1 MAHGLLREFMTEKE
15 SEQWAVG
22 SGQQEKEFPKEI
34 RSTQVDQLPAIHRPL
49 PTGPRSLPTAHCPPP
64 TNYIELHAR
73 SAFSF
78 LEGASVPEELIAAG
92 KALEMPAMAL
102 LDRDGVYG
110 SPRFHLA
117 AQKIGI
123 KAHIGAEINVQSPKG
138 SPKSKV
144 QSPKS
149 KKQESSKFDP
159 MFQAP
164 IAGQTLDI
172 GHWTLDK
179 QKETFSLPLLVRNH
193 AGYQNLCRLITLMKL
208 RVPKHAKP
216 GECAVTPDELAEYAE
231 GLVCLTGAD
240 DGPLG
245 KALNRGD
252 TENTAEAQ
260 RRAEWLVDVFGK
272 GNVYAELQRH
282 FNREEEA
289 RNQAVLE
296 IARKYHLPLLATN
309 GVCHATRAQREVT
322 DVFTCIRN
330 HVRLETAGRL
340 LATNSERYLKSARA
354 MSQLFADLPEAIH
367 NTVTLSSRLQFT
379 LKDLGYE
386 FPKYPVPQGETM
398 TSFLRARTDEGAR
411 RRYNGQFGKPSFE
424 KAREQIEHELRLI
437 EKLKLEGYFL
447 IVWDIV
453 EFCKREG
460 ILIQGRGSAANSAVC
475 YSLGITAVDPVG
487 MELLFERFLSEER
500 GEWPD
505 IDLDLPSGDQRERA
519 IQYVYERYG
528 KLGAAMT
535 ANVITYRGRSAAR
548 EVGKVLDFD
557 DETLGRLAGLVHT
570 WEWKDPKDSTARQFR
585 DAGLD
590 IRNPRIKKFFELY
603 ERVQDLPRHLGQ
615 HSGGMVICQGQ
626 LNSVVPLE
634 PAAMPGRVVVQWD
647 KEDCADLG
655 LIKVDLLGLGMMA
668 VLKDSIE
675 LIRDAYQEEVD
686 LAHLP
691 QDDPQVYGALQKADT
706 IGLFQVE
713 SRAQMSCLPRLRP
726 EKFYDIVVQV
736 AIIRPGPIVGN
747 MVHPYLKR
755 RQGREAVTYAHP
767 LLEPVLRRT
776 LGVPLFQEQLLKI
789 AMICADFSGG
799 EAEEL
804 RRAFGFK
811 RSEARMKEIEVKLR
825 RGMASKGLTQKSQEE
840 IVQAITSF
848 ALYGFP
854 ESHAASFA
862 LIAYASAYLK
872 CHYLAAFTA
881 AILNNQPMGF
891 YQPFTLVKDA
901 QRHGLTVRPVDVTRS
916 DWLCTIEEESPKSN
930 VQRPKSK
937 TNDRRKAR
945 QIVAPGVSAGI
956 AADNFLEAL
965 EEGDRDL
972 RGSRFSLRLGLRYV
986 KGLSETS
993 GKIIVSERVKRAFL
1007 SIDDLQ
1013 NRVPELRK
1021 DEMRKLAA
1029 VGALNFIK
1037 ASPTSNVQSPKSTAE
1052 SPRSND
1058 QRPKSKTKMAE
1069 RTLDVGHWTLDKA
1082 VTRRDALWQVE
1093 RVTRSAG
1100 ELYEQLHEADGNS
1113 PLAPMTRPERMDAD
1127 FRGTGLT
1134 IGRHPVA
1141 YHRAELDKLG
1151 ACRAV
1156 DMQQL
1161 RDGSL
1166 ISVAGWVIVR
1176 QRPGTA
1182 KGFVFLTLED
1192 ETGVANVIITP
1203 QLFDKYRLVL
1213 VDHPFLLITGKLQN
1227 QDKVFSV
1234 KAKSVRALSFKVAA
1248 APSHDFH

>member
-1 MAHGLLREFMTEKE
+1 MAIKMKY
-15 SEQWAVG
+15 V
-22 SGQQEKEFPKEI
+22 
-34 RSTQVDQLPAIHRPL
+34 
-49 PTGPRSLPTAHCPPP
+49 
-64 TNYIELHAR
+64 ELHAR

-78 LEGASVPEELIAAG
+78 LEGASVPEELIAA
-92 KALEMPAMAL
+92 ARVHEMPAMAL

-117 AQKIGI
+117 AKKNGI
-123 KAHIGAEINVQSPKG
+123 KAHIGAEITVS
-138 SPKSKV
+138 SLKSQV
-144 QSPKS
+144 SS
-149 KKQESSKFDP
+149 KKTDLRPGTWDLRQNRTTN
-159 MFQAP
+159 QR
-164 IAGQTLDI
+164 Q
-172 GHWTLDK
+172 
-179 QKETFSLPLLVRNH
+179 TFSLPLLVRNRT
-193 AGYQNLCRLITLMKL
+193 GYQNLCRLITLMKL

-216 GECAVTPDELAEYAE
+216 GECAVTPDELAEYAD
-231 GLVCLTGAD
+231 GLICLTGTD
-240 DGPLG
+240 DGPLA
-245 KALNRGD
+245 KAFNHRD
-252 TENTAEAQ
+252 TENTENPQ

-272 GNVYAELQRH
+272 GNVYVELQRH
-282 FNREEEA
+282 FNREQEA
-289 RNQAVLE
+289 RNQAVIE
-296 IARKYHLPLLATN
+296 IARRLHLPLLATN
-309 GVCHATRAQREVT
+309 GVCHASPARREVT

-330 HVRLETAGRL
+330 HVRLETAGQL
-340 LATNSERYLKSARA
+340 LARNSEAYLKSANK
-354 MSQLFADLPEAIH
+354 MKQLFADLPEAIH
-367 NTVTLSSRLQFT
+367 NTVELSSRLKFT
-379 LKDLGYE
+379 LEDLGYE
-386 FPKYPVPQGETM
+386 FPKYPVPTGETM
-398 TSFLRARTDEGAR
+398 TSFLRHRTEEGAR
-411 RRYNGQFGKPSFE
+411 LRYTSQPGKPRYE
-424 KAREQIEHELRLI
+424 QARTQIERELKLI

-453 EFCKREG
+453 QFCNQQG

-548 EVGKVLDFD
+548 EVGKALGFD

-590 IRNPRIKKFFELY
+590 LRNPRIKKFFQLY
-603 ERVQDLPRHLGQ
+603 EMVQDLPRHLGQ

-626 LNSVVPLE
+626 LDSVVPLE

-668 VLKDSIE
+668 VLEDSIE
-675 LIRDAYQEEVD
+675 LIRDSYKEEVD
-686 LAHLP
+686 LANLP
-691 QDDPQVYGALQKADT
+691 QDDDAVYEALQKADT
-706 IGLFQVE
+706 IGMFQVE

-726 EKFYDIVVQV
+726 QKFYDIVVQV

-755 RQGREAVTYAHP
+755 RQGREPVVYAHP

-776 LGVPLFQEQLLKI
+776 LGVPLFQEQLLKM

-811 RSEARMKEIEVKLR
+811 RSEARMKEIEIKLR
-825 RGMASKGLTQKSQEE
+825 RGMARKGITQKAQEE

-872 CHYLAAFTA
+872 CHYTAAFTA

-901 QRHGLTVRPVDVTRS
+901 QRHGLTVRPVDVTQS
-916 DWLCTIEEESPKSN
+916 DWLCTIEEEQGK
-930 VQRPKSK
+930 
-937 TNDRRKAR
+937 
-945 QIVAPGVSAGI
+945 G
-956 AADNFLEAL
+956 
-965 EEGDRDL
+965 EGGKGREL
-972 RGSRFSLRLGLRYV
+972 VLRLGFRYV
-986 KGLSETS
+986 KGLSEQS
-993 GKIIVSERVKRAFL
+993 GQAIVSERGKRPFL
-1007 SIDDLQ
+1007 SIEDLH

-1021 DEMRKLAA
+1021 DELRKLAA
-1029 VGALNFIK
+1029 VGALNFIQ
-1037 ASPTSNVQSPKSTAE
+1037 SDQSPKSQVSSLKKREPETWDLGLE
-1052 SPRSND
+1052 TG
-1058 QRPKSKTKMAE
+1058 KTN
-1069 RTLDVGHWTLDKA
+1069 
-1082 VTRRDALWQVE
+1082 RRDALWQVE
-1093 RVTRSAG
+1093 RVARPAG
-1100 ELYEQLHEADGNS
+1100 ELYTELHEQDGNS
-1113 PLAPMTRPERMDAD
+1113 PLTPMTRAERMDAD

-1141 YHRAELDKLG
+1141 YHRSELDKLG
-1151 ACRAV
+1151 ACRAI
-1156 DMQQL
+1156 DMQQM
-1161 RDGSL
+1161 RNGSR
-1166 ISVAGWVIVR
+1166 ISLGGWVIVR

-1182 KGFVFLTLED
+1182 KGFVFLTMED

-1213 VDHPFLLITGKLQN
+1213 VDHPFLLITGTLQH
-1227 QDKVFSV
+1227 QDNVISV
-1234 KAKSVRALSFKVAA
+1234 KAKSVKPLSFKVAA
-1248 APSHDFH
+1248 AASHDFH

>member
-1 MAHGLLREFMTEKE
+1 
-15 SEQWAVG
+15 
-22 SGQQEKEFPKEI
+22 
-34 RSTQVDQLPAIHRPL
+34 
-49 PTGPRSLPTAHCPPP
+49 
-64 TNYIELHAR
+64 
-73 SAFSF
+73 
-78 LEGASVPEELIAAG
+78 
-92 KALEMPAMAL
+92 
-102 LDRDGVYG
+102 
-110 SPRFHLA
+110 
-117 AQKIGI
+117 
-123 KAHIGAEINVQSPKG
+123 
-138 SPKSKV
+138 
-144 QSPKS
+144 
-149 KKQESSKFDP
+149 
-159 MFQAP
+159 
-164 IAGQTLDI
+164 
-172 GHWTLDK
+172 
-179 QKETFSLPLLVRNH
+179 
-193 AGYQNLCRLITLMKL
+193 MKL

-216 GECAVTPDELAEYAE
+216 GECAVTPEELAEYAA

-240 DGPLG
+240 DGPLAQ
-245 KALNRGD
+245 ALHHRD
-252 TENTAEAQ
+252 TENTEEAQ
-260 RRAEWLVDVFGK
+260 RRAQWLVDIFGK

-289 RNQAVLE
+289 RNQAVRE
-296 IARKYHLPLLATN
+296 IARQFDLPLLATN
-309 GVCHATRAQREVT
+309 GVCHDSPARREVT

-340 LATNSERYLKSARA
+340 LATNSERYLKSAKT
-354 MSQLFADLPEAIH
+354 MQQLFADLPEAIH
-367 NTVTLSSRLQFT
+367 NTVALSSRLEFT
-379 LKDLGYE
+379 LEALGYE
-386 FPKYPVPQGETM
+386 FPKYPVPPGETM
-398 TSFLRARTDEGAR
+398 TSFLRQRTDEGAR
-411 RRYNGQFGKPSFE
+411 RRYTGQNGKPAYE
-424 KAREQIEHELRLI
+424 RARTQIERELRLI

-447 IVWDIV
+447 IVWDLV
-453 EFCKREG
+453 QFCNRQG

-548 EVGKVLDFD
+548 EVGKALGFD
-557 DETLGRLAGLVHT
+557 DQTLSRLSGLVHT
-570 WEWKDPKDSTARQFR
+570 WEWKDPRDSTERQFR

-590 IRNPRIKKFFELY
+590 LRNPRIKKFFQLY
-603 ERVQDLPRHLGQ
+603 GMVQDLPRHLGQ

-634 PAAMPGRVVVQWD
+634 PAAMPDRVVVQWD

-668 VLKDSIE
+668 VLEDSIE
-675 LIRDAYQEEVD
+675 LIRDSYKEEVD

-691 QDDPQVYGALQKADT
+691 QDDEAVYRALQKADT
-706 IGLFQVE
+706 IGMFQVE

-726 EKFYDIVVQV
+726 QKFYDIVVQV

-755 RQGREAVTYAHP
+755 RQGREPVVYAHP

-776 LGVPLFQEQLLKI
+776 LGVPLFQEQLLKM

-825 RGMASKGLTQKSQEE
+825 RGMADKGLTSKAQEE

-901 QRHGLTVRPVDVTRS
+901 QRHGLKVRPVDVTRS
-916 DWLCTIEEESPKSN
+916 DWLCTIEEEESPKSK
-930 VQRPKSK
+930 VQSPRSKQQGGSK
-937 TNDRRKAR
+937 TSPMFRTPVDGQTLDIEHWTLDKL
-945 QIVAPGVSAGI
+945 V
-956 AADNFLEAL
+956 
-965 EEGDRDL
+965 
-972 RGSRFSLRLGLRYV
+972 LRLGLRYV
-986 KGLSETS
+986 KSLSEQS
-993 GKIIVSERVKRAFL
+993 GQAIVREREKRAFV
-1007 SIDDLQ
+1007 SIDDLHH
-1013 NRVPELRK
+1013 RVPELRR

-1029 VGALNFIK
+1029 VGALNFIQSDK
-1037 ASPTSNVQSPKSTAE
+1037 SPKSKVQSPEESPMSNVQCPKSTT
-1052 SPRSND
+1052 
-1058 QRPKSKTKMAE
+1058 PKQ
-1069 RTLDVGHWTLDKA
+1069 TLDFALWTLEKKAADKMSALPA
-1082 VTRRDALWQVE
+1082 VHRRDALWQVE
-1093 RVTRSAG
+1093 RVARPAG
-1100 ELYEQLHEADGNS
+1100 ELYEELHETDGNS
-1113 PLAPMTRPERMDAD
+1113 PLTPMTRPERMDAD

-1151 ACRAV
+1151 VCRAI
-1156 DMQQL
+1156 DMQQM
-1161 RDGSL
+1161 RDGGAV
-1166 ISVAGWVIVR
+1166 SVAGWVIVR

-1227 QDKVFSV
+1227 QDNVFSV
-1234 KAKSVRALSFKVAA
+1234 KAKTVRALSLKLAA

>member
-1 MAHGLLREFMTEKE
+1 MAIKMKY
-15 SEQWAVG
+15 V
-22 SGQQEKEFPKEI
+22 
-34 RSTQVDQLPAIHRPL
+34 
-49 PTGPRSLPTAHCPPP
+49 
-64 TNYIELHAR
+64 ELHAR

-78 LEGASVPEELIAAG
+78 LEGASVPEELIAA
-92 KALEMPAMAL
+92 ARVHEMPAMAL

-117 AQKIGI
+117 AKKNEI
-123 KAHIGAEINVQSPKG
+123 KAHIGAEITVLRQNRTTNQR
-138 SPKSKV
+138 
-144 QSPKS
+144 Q
-149 KKQESSKFDP
+149 
-159 MFQAP
+159 
-164 IAGQTLDI
+164 
-172 GHWTLDK
+172 
-179 QKETFSLPLLVRNH
+179 TFSLPLLVRNRT
-193 AGYQNLCRLITLMKL
+193 GYQNLCRLITLMKL

-216 GECAVTPDELAEYAE
+216 GECAVTPDELAEYAD
-231 GLVCLTGAD
+231 GLICLTGTD
-240 DGPLG
+240 DGPLA
-245 KALNRGD
+245 KAFNHRD
-252 TENTAEAQ
+252 TENPQ

-282 FNREEEA
+282 FNREQEA
-289 RNQAVLE
+289 RNQAVIE
-296 IARKYHLPLLATN
+296 IARRLQIPLLATN
-309 GVCHATRAQREVT
+309 GVCHASPERREVT

-330 HVRLETAGRL
+330 HVRLETAGHL
-340 LATNSERYLKSARA
+340 LARNSEAYLKSANK
-354 MSQLFADLPEAIH
+354 MKQLFADLPEAIH
-367 NTVTLSSRLQFT
+367 NTVELSSRLRFT
-379 LKDLGYE
+379 LEDLGYE
-386 FPKYPVPQGETM
+386 FPKYPVPAGETM
-398 TSFLRARTDEGAR
+398 TSFLRRRTEEGAR
-411 RRYNGQFGKPSFE
+411 LRYTSQPGKPRYE
-424 KAREQIEHELRLI
+424 QARTQIERELKLI

-453 EFCKREG
+453 QFCNQQG

-548 EVGKVLDFD
+548 EVGKALGLD

-590 IRNPRIKKFFELY
+590 LRNPRIKKFFQLY
-603 ERVQDLPRHLGQ
+603 EMVQDLPRHLGQ

-626 LNSVVPLE
+626 LDSVVPLE

-668 VLKDSIE
+668 VLEDSIE
-675 LIRDAYQEEVD
+675 LIRASYKEEVD
-686 LAHLP
+686 LANLP
-691 QDDPQVYGALQKADT
+691 QDDDAVYEALQKAET
-706 IGLFQVE
+706 IGMFQVE

-726 EKFYDIVVQV
+726 QKFYDIVVQV

-755 RQGREAVTYAHP
+755 RQGREPVVYAHP

-776 LGVPLFQEQLLKI
+776 LGVPLFQEQLLKM

-811 RSEARMKEIEVKLR
+811 RSEARMKEIEIKLR
-825 RGMASKGLTQKSQEE
+825 RGMARKGITQKAQEE

-916 DWLCTIEEESPKSN
+916 DWLCTIEEE
-930 VQRPKSK
+930 
-937 TNDRRKAR
+937 
-945 QIVAPGVSAGI
+945 PGKG
-956 AADNFLEAL
+956 
-965 EEGDRDL
+965 EGGKGKEL
-972 RGSRFSLRLGLRYV
+972 VLRLGFRYV
-986 KGLSETS
+986 KGLSEQS
-993 GKIIVSERVKRAFL
+993 GQAIVSERGKRPFL
-1007 SIDDLQ
+1007 SIEDLH

-1021 DEMRKLAA
+1021 DELRKLAA
-1029 VGALNFIK
+1029 VGALNFIQSRTGIPACPSSIGSLNINMET
-1037 ASPTSNVQSPKSTAE
+1037 ASDRQECLSYTN
-1052 SPRSND
+1052 
-1058 QRPKSKTKMAE
+1058 
-1069 RTLDVGHWTLDKA
+1069 
-1082 VTRRDALWQVE
+1082 RRDALWQVE
-1093 RVTRSAG
+1093 RVARPAG
-1100 ELYEQLHEADGNS
+1100 ELYTELHEQDGNS
-1113 PLAPMTRPERMDAD
+1113 PLTPMTRAERMDAD

-1141 YHRAELDKLG
+1141 YHRSELDKLG
-1151 ACRAV
+1151 ACSAI
-1156 DMQQL
+1156 DMQEM
-1161 RDGSL
+1161 RNGSR
-1166 ISVAGWVIVR
+1166 IKVGGWVIVR

-1182 KGFVFLTLED
+1182 KGFVFLTMED

-1213 VDHPFLLITGKLQN
+1213 VDHPFLLITGTLQN
-1227 QDKVFSV
+1227 QDNVISV
-1234 KAKSVRALSFKVAA
+1234 KAKSVKPLSFKVAA
-1248 APSHDFH
+1248 AASHDFH

>member
-1 MAHGLLREFMTEKE
+1 MT
-15 SEQWAVG
+15 
-22 SGQQEKEFPKEI
+22 
-34 RSTQVDQLPAIHRPL
+34 
-49 PTGPRSLPTAHCPPP
+49 
-64 TNYIELHAR
+64 YIELHAR

-78 LEGASVPEELIAAG
+78 LEGASVPEELIAACKTLG
-92 KALEMPAMAL
+92 MPAMAL

-117 AQKIGI
+117 AQKVGI
-123 KAHIGAEINVQSPKG
+123 KAHIGAEITVHSLQSTVDSQKQN
-138 SPKSKV
+138 SKSKF
-144 QSPKS
+144 QI
-149 KKQESSKFDP
+149 QDP
-159 MFQAP
+159 EADV
-164 IAGQTLDI
+164 GS
-172 GHWTLDK
+172 WTLDFG
-179 QKETFSLPLLVRNH
+179 QRSAQPSETFSLPVLVRSRK
-193 AGYQNLCRLITLMKL
+193 GYQNLCRLITLMKL

-216 GECAVTPDELAEYAE
+216 GECAITPEELAEYTN
-231 GLVCLTGAD
+231 GLICLTGD
-240 DGPLG
+240 RDGPLA
-245 KALNRGD
+245 KALQSPNESMKEAER
-252 TENTAEAQ
+252 TAK
-260 RRAEWLVDVFGK
+260 LLIDLFGK
-272 GNVYAELQRH
+272 RNVYAELQRH
-282 FNREEEA
+282 FNRDEEA
-289 RNQAVLE
+289 RNQAVVE
-296 IARKYHLPLLATN
+296 IARRFKLPLLATN
-309 GVCHATRAQREVT
+309 GVCHASRAQREVT

-340 LATNSERYLKSARA
+340 LATNSERYLKSQEV
-354 MSQLFADLPEAIH
+354 MNSLFADLPEAIQ
-367 NTVTLSSRLQFT
+367 NTVELSSRLKFT

-386 FPKYPVPQGETM
+386 FPKYPVPPGETM
-398 TSFLRARTDEGAR
+398 TSFLRQRTDEGAR
-411 RRYNGQFGKPSFE
+411 LRYTGRNGQPTYE
-424 KAREQIEHELRLI
+424 QARKQIEHELRLI

-453 EFCKREG
+453 QFCKHQG

-487 MELLFERFLSEER
+487 MELLFERFLSEQR

-548 EVGKVLDFD
+548 EVGKALDFD
-557 DETLGRLAGLVHT
+557 EETLSRLAGLVHT
-570 WEWKDPKDSTARQFR
+570 WEWKDPKDSTERQFR

-590 IRNPRIKKFFELY
+590 LRNPRIKKFFQLY
-603 ERVQDLPRHLGQ
+603 EQVQDLPRHLGQ

-626 LNSVVPLE
+626 LDSVVPLE

-668 VLKDSIE
+668 VLEDSIQ
-675 LIRDAYQEEVD
+675 LIRESYEEEVE

-691 QDDPQVYGALQKADT
+691 QDDAAVYEALQKADT

-726 EKFYDIVVQV
+726 QKFYDIVVQV

-755 RQGREAVTYAHP
+755 RQGREEVTYAHP
-767 LLEPVLRRT
+767 LLEPVLKRT

-825 RGMASKGLTQKSQEE
+825 RGMERKGIARQAQEE
-840 IVQAITSF
+840 IVLAITSF

-901 QRHGLTVRPVDVTRS
+901 QRHGLTVLPVDVTRS
-916 DWLCTIEEESPKSN
+916 DWLCTIEKSPQSTVHSRQLKIRSAERVDSLDKASGEGQTLDIGHWTLDEEDEDQKH
-930 VQRPKSK
+930 K
-937 TNDRRKAR
+937 
-945 QIVAPGVSAGI
+945 
-956 AADNFLEAL
+956 
-965 EEGDRDL
+965 DL
-972 RGSRFSLRLGLRYV
+972 VLRLGLRYV

-993 GKIIVSERVKRAFL
+993 GKAIMRERMKRPFL
-1007 SIDDLQ
+1007 SIDDLHY
-1013 NRVPELRK
+1013 RVPELRK
-1021 DEMRKLAA
+1021 DELRKLAA
-1029 VGALNFIK
+1029 VGALNWIQPK
-1037 ASPTSNVQSPKSTAE
+1037 KSNVQSP
-1052 SPRSND
+1052 RSQVKD
-1058 QRPKSKTKMAE
+1058 KTQIPDSRFQKQTLDIGH
-1069 RTLDVGHWTLDKA
+1069 RTLDYG

-1093 RVTRSAG
+1093 RVARPAG
-1100 ELYEQLHEADGNS
+1100 ELYEELHEADGKS
-1113 PLAPMTRPERMDAD
+1113 PLTPMTRPERMDAD

-1134 IGRHPVA
+1134 IGHHPVA
-1141 YHRAELDKLG
+1141 YYRPELNKLG
-1151 ACRAV
+1151 ACRAIE
-1156 DMQQL
+1156 MQNL
-1161 RDGSL
+1161 PDGSF
-1166 ISVAGWVIVR
+1166 IKVGGWVIVR

-1182 KGFVFLTLED
+1182 KGFVFLTMED

-1203 QLFDKYRLVL
+1203 QLFDKYRLVI
-1213 VDHPFLLITGKLQN
+1213 VDHPFLLVSGKLQN
-1227 QDKVFSV
+1227 QDNVFSV
-1234 KAKSVRALSFKVAA
+1234 KAKRIEALSFKTEIAA
-1248 APSHDFH
+1248 SRDFH